1 MSPLMAKNK
10 GTSKDMRDAH
20 AIYIGWVDMSADD
33 YRKQGYSSREQYQ
46 AVLDGANIGFQKDL
60 QSRLSGR
67 TVNAAKKSS
76 DTDAAGNDVYIK
88 FSDAYY
94 DRGYRLHVAV
104 HFIDVKTNAEIGSI
118 PLTRH
123 GAHLCG
129 FEGCLNKELEEVSK
143 EISEQFGAK

>member
-1 MSPLMAKNK
+1 M
-10 GTSKDMRDAH
+10 
-20 AIYIGWVDMSADD
+20 
-33 YRKQGYSSREQYQ
+33 
-46 AVLDGANIGFQKDL
+46 
-60 QSRLSGR
+60 
-67 TVNAAKKSS
+67 
-76 DTDAAGNDVYIK
+76 
-88 FSDAYY
+88 
-94 DRGYRLHVAV
+94 HVAV